1 MYGHAGGYSQFYKHG
16 NVRAL
21 GSRHV
26 NPIQSSYTYYI
37 YTHLT
42 TGGETYI
49 EHSGLLLLTALQP
62 SGHYLCYYA
71 PDYQRREHADDT
83 CARVLLGM
91 KLLRLLLFLAAVPG
105 SIELFHQ
112 VLNSGRGLLQIDTNG
127 L

>member
-1 MYGHAGGYSQFYKHG
+1 MYGHAGGYSQLYKHG

-83 CARVLLGM
+83 MCSRTTGDEVASSAAFSCSSSGQHW
-91 KLLRLLLFLAAVPG
+91 AVP
-105 SIELFHQ
+105 
-112 VLNSGRGLLQIDTNG
+112 SGPE
-127 L
+127 